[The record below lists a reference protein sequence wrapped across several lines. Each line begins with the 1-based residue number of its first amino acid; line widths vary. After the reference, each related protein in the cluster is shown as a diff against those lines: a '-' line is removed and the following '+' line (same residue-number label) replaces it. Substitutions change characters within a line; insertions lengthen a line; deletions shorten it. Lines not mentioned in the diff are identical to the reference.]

1 MTETA
6 PQNRPDHVVRL
17 ANGRW
22 APGRSGNAGG
32 RPKTIGEVQDL
43 ARAHTALAIATLA
56 HIAEHG
62 RTEMARIAAANS
74 LLDRGWGKPP
84 VSLELREPEPQH
96 IIELIED
103 AEHLT
108 QELFAV
114 PLAIT
119 DADGTS
125 NKDAL
130 NIRDS
135 PVTLGRKGRAK

>member
-1 MTETA
+1 
-6 PQNRPDHVVRL
+6 
-17 ANGRW
+17 
-22 APGRSGNAGG
+22 
-32 RPKTIGEVQDL
+32 
-43 ARAHTALAIATLA
+43 
-56 HIAEHG
+56 
-62 RTEMARIAAANS
+62 MARIAAANS

-125 NKDAL
+125 NKDAP

-135 PVTLGRKGRAK
+135 PVTLGRKGGRSRSVRVTGHMPAFDPYRKFGGKIRDVRQRPTTGRFPRQNREP